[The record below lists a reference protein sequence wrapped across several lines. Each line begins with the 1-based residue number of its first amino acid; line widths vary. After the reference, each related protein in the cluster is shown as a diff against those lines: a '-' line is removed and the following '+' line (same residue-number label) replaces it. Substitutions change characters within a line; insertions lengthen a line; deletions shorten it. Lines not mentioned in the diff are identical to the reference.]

1 MTTFHPARFTASS
14 AASSAAGLVDQLE
27 ADAAA
32 TPRWSTASA
41 GATTRTTP
49 GELDALGHHLGLCRN
64 LRGPM
69 FLAHCGQQ
77 ALHRFVAAHPV
88 TTGVLL
94 AGVAGAVWW
103 LG

>member
-1 MTTFHPARFTASS
+1 
-14 AASSAAGLVDQLE
+14 
-27 ADAAA
+27 
-32 TPRWSTASA
+32 
-41 GATTRTTP
+41 
-49 GELDALGHHLGLCRN
+49 
-64 LRGPM
+64 M

>member
-14 AASSAAGLVDQLE
+14 AAGPVDQLE

-49 GELDALGHHLGLCRN
+49 GELDALGPTWAC
-64 LRGPM
+64 
-69 FLAHCGQQ
+69 
-77 ALHRFVAAHPV
+77 AA
-88 TTGVLL
+88 TC
-94 AGVAGAVWW
+94 AGRCSWRIAASRRCTASWPRTR
-103 LG
+103 

>member
-1 MTTFHPARFTASS
+1 MTTFRPARFTAAS
-14 AASSAAGLVDQLE
+14 AASSVARSADPLV
-27 ADAAA
+27 ADGA
-32 TPRWSTASA
+32 PRWSTASA